1 MCKVVIGIALAAGI
15 LAVSS
20 DVAISTPLN
29 GSLVC
34 KAAANLNEI
43 TPARCICSR
52 RGFHGRCYRW
62 SCR

>member
-1 MCKVVIGIALAAGI
+1 MRHIAIGIALATAA

-20 DVAISTPLN
+20 VQARSAPIN

-34 KAAANLNEI
+34 KAAASLNQTI
-43 TPARCICSR
+43 PARCICSR
-52 RGFHGRCYRW
+52 RGFHGRCYAW

>member
-1 MCKVVIGIALAAGI
+1 MCNVVIAVTFATAV

-20 DVAISTPLN
+20 VAAVSAPINSSP
-29 GSLVC
+29 VC
-34 KAAANLNEI
+34 KAAANLSQI

-52 RGFHGRCYRW
+52 RGFHGRCYTW